1 MINLFSL
8 QSKTALAIGG
18 IFLIA
23 GMYLYGYFAGLSV
36 GREELAIYK
45 LTVKAVGDAQEA
57 KTKQVIISQQ
67 QLANEAN
74 DEATK
79 LRDALSNYFND
90 PRVHVEYGSGQRKL
104 PPVPNA
110 PRRIDETTSER
121 KVNPPVS
128 EAKECIPVVPAA
140 QDAMTILLWQK
151 WAKENIELRR

>member
-8 QSKTALAIGG
+8 QSKTALAVGG

-45 LTVKAVGDAQEA
+45 LTVKAVGEAQEA

-67 QLANEAN
+67 QLTNEAN

-79 LRDALSNYFND
+79 LRAALTNYFND
-90 PRVHVEYGSGQRKL
+90 PRVHVDYVSGKRKL
-104 PPVPNA
+104 PPVPNTSKRVDA
-110 PRRIDETTSER
+110 SASEPRDDPSGVETDVTVGS
-121 KVNPPVS
+121 K
-128 EAKECIPVVPAA
+128 AA
-140 QDAMTILLWQK
+140 NDALTILLLQK
-151 WAKENIELRR
+151 WIEENVGLRP